1 MIAIQIALFLK
12 MTTEINLH
20 SVLKTES
27 KTQYQI
33 NPEFLRTAK
42 PDEFLPP
49 ISRWAIVG
57 GLLLVGT
64 MGTAIAYAAIAPYN
78 VTVKA
83 AATVRPAGEIRI
95 VEAATAA
102 IVKQIAVKENQIVKQ
117 GEAIA
122 FLDSSQ
128 FLTKKSQL
136 KGNIQNYQLQLNQIA
151 AQINA
156 LENQL
161 TAENRAIE
169 RTIASA
175 QADLSQKEK
184 EYQERKISII
194 TEVQAAEANL
204 KLAESEWQKAQ
215 QDLQKEQANLQT
227 VVANL
232 KAAEASLK
240 AAISKQNR
248 YSPLRKSGAIS
259 LDLLEEIKLAVDQQ
273 KQAVAGQKAALE
285 VQNKVVESQRKT
297 VARQQQAVA
306 VANAKLTGVQAT
318 LNPSNA
324 AVVIASERI
333 AQETAKG
340 DATLATLKKEREALI
355 QRRVEIQNQINSDRQ
370 ELQQL
375 EEELKKTIVRSPVDG
390 IIFQLNLRNS
400 GQNVA
405 AGTAIA
411 QISPSSTKLIIKA
424 QIAAQDIGKIALG
437 QKSLMRVSAYPYPDY
452 GVLEGKV
459 SAIGPDTV
467 IPQNNTIAQTPS
479 YYEVNIEPEKSYL
492 FKGDRTIGESTCCQY
507 PIQPGMEITANIITH
522 QETILSFLLRK
533 ARLLTDI

>member
-1 MIAIQIALFLK
+1 
-12 MTTEINLH
+12 MTTEIKLN

-27 KTQYQI
+27 KIQYQV
-33 NPEFLRTAK
+33 NPSFLQTAK

-49 ISRWAIVG
+49 ISKWAIVG

-83 AATVRPAGEIRI
+83 PATVRPAGELRI
-95 VEAATAA
+95 VEAATAGV
-102 IVKQIAVKENQIVKQ
+102 VKQIAVKENQVVKQ

-128 FLTKKSQL
+128 LLTKQSQL
-136 KGNIQNYQLQLNQIA
+136 EGNIQSYQLQLNQIS

-161 TAENRAIE
+161 TAENRAIQ
-169 RTIASA
+169 RTITSA
-175 QADLSQKEK
+175 QADLSRKQK
-184 EYQERKISII
+184 EYQEQNTSVL

-215 QDLQKEQANLQT
+215 EDLQKEQANLQT
-227 VVANL
+227 VIANL

-240 AAISKQNR
+240 AAISKLNR

-273 KQAVAGQKAALE
+273 KQAFAGQKAALE
-285 VQNKVVESQRKT
+285 VQRKVVESQSKT
-297 VARQQQAVA
+297 VTRQEQAVA

-340 DATLATLKKEREALI
+340 EATLATLKKEREALV

-375 EEELKKTIVRSPVDG
+375 KEDIKKTIVRSPVSG
-390 IIFQLNLRNS
+390 TIFQLNLRNS
-400 GQNVA
+400 GQNVES
-405 AGTAIA
+405 GTTIA
-411 QISPSSTKLIIKA
+411 QISPSSGKLIIKA
-424 QIAAQDIGKIALG
+424 KVAAQDIGKIALG

-452 GVLEGKV
+452 GVLSGKV

-479 YYEVNIEPEKSYL
+479 YYEVNIQPEKSYL
-492 FKGDRTIGESTCCQY
+492 FKGDRTSESGCCQY